1 MNADER
7 RLKNQKLICVDLCS
21 SAAQVVFSASRKGI
35 ISSVMNW
42 RIIPVTLL
50 LLFPFLT
57 NGAGDAPLD
66 RATLHGLKAVDIVI
80 DQLDPSIEE
89 LGVTAA
95 TLEARLMARLAAAQI
110 PVDRT
115 AAEFIGFRITSVRGN
130 RGPFALS
137 LTIGIYQPVLL
148 SRDHDVRTATQTW
161 EVESILM
168 ADPKQVPAASCET
181 ADPLADRFAAA

>member
-1 MNADER
+1 MP
-7 RLKNQKLICVDLCS
+7 L
-21 SAAQVVFSASRKGI
+21 
-35 ISSVMNW
+35 
-42 RIIPVTLL
+42 TLL
-50 LLFPFLT
+50 LLLPFLT
-57 NGAGDAPLD
+57 RAAGDAPLD
-66 RATLHGLKAVDIVI
+66 RATLHGLKAVNIVI

-89 LGVTAA
+89 LGVTADA
-95 TLEARLMARLAAAQI
+95 LETRLLARLAAAQI

-137 LTIGIYQPVLL
+137 LTIGLYQPVLL

-168 ADPKQVPAASCET
+168 ADPKQVQTASFET
-181 ADPLADRFAAA
+181 ADQLADRFAAAYKLANPE